1 MKADP
6 APVQPSGLLHLAL
19 LTSEIL
25 GRIPP
30 LSIAPALAGMAA
42 IGAWPW
48 GEPSLQAAVGLCL
61 AVAILGDG
69 ISLALLPRK
78 GRSFGPVT
86 PPLLAL
92 ALLRAALAFGLGMA
106 LGQEHVG
113 ATLAVPPLAVAPVA
127 VAPQGQAQGLPLP
140 VALGQEHVGATL
152 AVAPLA
158 VAPLAVAP
166 TTVGVILTIVLQAG
180 ITALQIYATWVEPFR
195 LTVTPLEFTS
205 PKLQGG
211 EPLRVLHLSDIH
223 FEGWTPRERR
233 LLEVAR
239 ALSPDL
245 IFLTGDYLN
254 LSSVDHGPARQG
266 VRDLLAELATV
277 APTYAVIGSPP
288 VDRPDVVPQIF
299 AGLPITWLVDEVTE
313 VEVKGHRL
321 RLIGIRCTADHRR
334 DGERLRQL
342 CSAGFHPAL
351 QILLYH
357 SPDLFPLAAEL
368 GIDLHLAGH
377 THGGQLRLPLFGA
390 LVTSSAFWK
399 RYEAGLYRKGAST
412 LYVSR
417 GIGVEGKGAPRARFL
432 APPEVVLV
440 LLARR
445 PALNAPTEVALPG
458 PQASG
463 RPSPTGS
470 VGAGRRP
477 AQRAQGG

>member
-1 MKADP
+1 MNADP
-6 APVQPSGLLHLAL
+6 SPVQPSGLLHLAL
-19 LTSEIL
+19 LFSEIL
-25 GRIPP
+25 ARIPP
-30 LSIAPALAGMAA
+30 LSVAPALAGMAA

-61 AVAILGDG
+61 AAAILGDG

-106 LGQEHVG
+106 LGQEPLGAGVG
-113 ATLAVPPLAVAPVA
+113 PVPTA
-127 VAPQGQAQGLPLP
+127 

-152 AVAPLA
+152 AVAPVGADARPVPIAVALGQEHVGATLA
-158 VAPLAVAP
+158 VAPIAVAP
-166 TTVGVILTIVLQAG
+166 IAVAPATIGVILTVVLQAG
-180 ITALQIYATWVEPFR
+180 ITAIQIYATWVEPFR
-195 LTVTPLEFTS
+195 LTITSLEFTS
-205 PKLQGG
+205 PKLQSGD
-211 EPLRVLHLSDIH
+211 PLRVLHLSDIH

-239 ALSPDL
+239 ALAPDL

-254 LSSVDHGPARQG
+254 LSSVDNGPARQG
-266 VRDLLAELATV
+266 VRNLLAELAAL

-299 AGLPITWLVDEVTE
+299 AGLPITWLVDEVAE

-321 RLIGIRCTADHRR
+321 RLIGVRCTADHRR
-334 DGERLRQL
+334 DGERLRRL
-342 CSAGFHPAL
+342 CSAGWNPAL

-399 RYEAGLYRKGAST
+399 RYEAGLYRKGSST

-440 LLARR
+440 LFR
-445 PALNAPTEVALPG
+445 
-458 PQASG
+458 
-463 RPSPTGS
+463 
-470 VGAGRRP
+470 
-477 AQRAQGG
+477 

>member
-1 MKADP
+1 MNADP
-6 APVQPSGLLHLAL
+6 SPVQPSGLLHLAL
-19 LTSEIL
+19 LFSEIL
-25 GRIPP
+25 ARIPP
-30 LSIAPALAGMAA
+30 LSVAPALAGMAA

-61 AVAILGDG
+61 AAAILGDG

-106 LGQEHVG
+106 LGQEPLGAGVG
-113 ATLAVPPLAVAPVA
+113 PVPTA
-127 VAPQGQAQGLPLP
+127 

-152 AVAPLA
+152 AVAPVGADARPVPIAVALGQEHVGATLA
-158 VAPLAVAP
+158 VAPIAVAP
-166 TTVGVILTIVLQAG
+166 IAVAPATIGVILTVVLQAS
-180 ITALQIYATWVEPFR
+180 ITAIQIYATWVEPFR
-195 LTVTPLEFTS
+195 LTITSLEFTS
-205 PKLQGG
+205 PKLQSGD
-211 EPLRVLHLSDIH
+211 PLRVLHLSDIH

-239 ALSPDL
+239 ALAPDL

-254 LSSVDHGPARQG
+254 LSSVDNGPARQG
-266 VRDLLAELATV
+266 VRDLLAELAAL
-277 APTYAVIGSPP
+277 APTYAVVGSPP

-299 AGLPITWLVDEVTE
+299 AGLPITWLVDEVAE

-334 DGERLRQL
+334 DGERLRRL

-377 THGGQLRLPLFGA
+377 THGGQLRMPLFGA

-399 RYEAGLYRKGAST
+399 RYEAGLYRKGSST

-432 APPEVVLV
+432 APPEVVLI
-440 LLARR
+440 LLC
-445 PALNAPTEVALPG
+445 
-458 PQASG
+458 S
-463 RPSPTGS
+463 
-470 VGAGRRP
+470 GAG
-477 AQRAQGG
+477 

>member
-1 MKADP
+1 MR
-6 APVQPSGLLHLAL
+6 LLHLAL

-30 LSIAPALAGMAA
+30 LSVAPALAGMAA

-48 GEPSLQAAVGLCL
+48 GQPSLQAAVGLCL

-92 ALLRAALAFGLGMA
+92 AFLRAALAFGLGMA

-113 ATLAVPPLAVAPVA
+113 ATLAVAPVAVAPVA

-140 VALGQEHVGATL
+140 VAPV
-152 AVAPLA
+152 AVAPQGQAQGLPLP
-158 VAPLAVAP
+158 VAPVAVAP

-399 RYEAGLYRKGAST
+399 RYEVGLYRQGTST

-432 APPEVVLV
+432 APPEVVLI
-440 LLARR
+440 LLC
-445 PALNAPTEVALPG
+445 
-458 PQASG
+458 S
-463 RPSPTGS
+463 
-470 VGAGRRP
+470 GAG
-477 AQRAQGG
+477 

>member
-1 MKADP
+1 MNADP
-6 APVQPSGLLHLAL
+6 SPVQPSGPLHLAL
-19 LTSEIL
+19 LLSEML

-30 LSIAPALAGMAA
+30 LSVAPALAGMAA

-48 GEPSLQAAVGLCL
+48 GRPSLQAAVGLCL
-61 AVAILGDG
+61 AAAILGDG

-106 LGQEHVG
+106 LGQEPVG
-113 ATLAVPPLAVAPVA
+113 AGASPAPTA
-127 VAPQGQAQGLPLP
+127 

-152 AVAPLA
+152 AVAPIA
-158 VAPLAVAP
+158 VAPAGAGAGPAPTAVAP
-166 TTVGVILTIVLQAG
+166 ATIGVILTVVLQAG
-180 ITALQIYATWVEPFR
+180 ITAIQIYATWVEPFR
-195 LTVTPLEFTS
+195 LTVTSLEFTS
-205 PKLQGG
+205 PKLQSG

-223 FEGWTPRERR
+223 FEGWTPREQR
-233 LLEVAR
+233 LLEIAR

-254 LSSVDHGPARQG
+254 LSSVDNGPARQG
-266 VRDLLAELATV
+266 VRDLLAELAAV

-288 VDRPDVVPQIF
+288 VDRPDVVPRIF
-299 AGLPITWLVDEVTE
+299 AGLPITWLVDEAAE
-313 VEVKGHRL
+313 VEAKGHRL
-321 RLIGIRCTADHRR
+321 RLIGVRCTADHRR
-334 DGERLRQL
+334 DGERLRRL
-342 CSAGFHPAL
+342 CSTGFHPAL

-399 RYEAGLYRKGAST
+399 RYEAGLYRRGSST

-432 APPEVVLV
+432 SPPEVVLV
-440 LLARR
+440 LFR
-445 PALNAPTEVALPG
+445 
-458 PQASG
+458 
-463 RPSPTGS
+463 
-470 VGAGRRP
+470 
-477 AQRAQGG
+477 

>member
-1 MKADP
+1 MR
-6 APVQPSGLLHLAL
+6 LLHLAL

-30 LSIAPALAGMAA
+30 LSVAPALAGMAA

-48 GEPSLQAAVGLCL
+48 GQPSLQAAVGLCL

-92 ALLRAALAFGLGMA
+92 AFLRAALAFGLGMA

-113 ATLAVPPLAVAPVA
+113 ATLAVAPV
-127 VAPQGQAQGLPLP
+127 
-140 VALGQEHVGATL
+140 
-152 AVAPLA
+152 
-158 VAPLAVAP
+158 AVAP

-334 DGERLRQL
+334 DRERLRQL

-351 QILLYH
+351 QVLLYH
-357 SPDLFPLAAEL
+357 SPDLFPLAAAL

-399 RYEAGLYRKGAST
+399 RYEAGLYRKEAAT

-417 GIGVEGKGAPRARFL
+417 GIGLEGKGAPRARFL

-458 PQASG
+458 PQAPG
-463 RPSPTGS
+463 RPSPTTS
-470 VGAGRRP
+470 HRP
-477 AQRAQGG
+477 GGPR

>member
-1 MKADP
+1 MSTDP
-6 APVQPSGLLHLAL
+6 SPAQPSGPLHLAL
-19 LTSEIL
+19 LLSEML

-30 LSIAPALAGMAA
+30 LSVAPALAGMAA

-48 GEPSLQAAVGLCL
+48 GRPSLQAAVGLCL
-61 AVAILGDG
+61 AAAILGDG

-78 GRSFGPVT
+78 GRSFGPVP

-92 ALLRAALAFGLGMA
+92 ALLRAALAFGLGMV
-106 LGQEHVG
+106 LGRGYVG
-113 ATLAVPPLAVAPVA
+113 ATLAVVLIAVAP
-127 VAPQGQAQGLPLP
+127 
-140 VALGQEHVGATL
+140 E
-152 AVAPLA
+152 
-158 VAPLAVAP
+158 
-166 TTVGVILTIVLQAG
+166 TVGVILTVVLQAG
-180 ITALQIYATWVEPFR
+180 ITAIQIYATWVEPFR
-195 LTVTPLEFTS
+195 LTVTSLEFTS
-205 PKLQGG
+205 PKLQSG

-233 LLEVAR
+233 LLEMAR
-239 ALSPDL
+239 ALAPDL

-254 LSSVDHGPARQG
+254 LSSVDNGPARQG
-266 VRDLLAELATV
+266 VRDLLAELAAV

-299 AGLPITWLVDEVTE
+299 AGLPITWLVDEAAE
-313 VEVKGHRL
+313 VEAKGHRL
-321 RLIGIRCTADHRR
+321 CLIGVRCTADHRR
-334 DGERLRQL
+334 DGERLRRL
-342 CSAGFHPAL
+342 CSTGVHPAL

-399 RYEAGLYRKGAST
+399 RYEAGLYRRGSST

-432 APPEVVLV
+432 SPPEIVLITFHSSRFTHHV
-440 LLARR
+440 SLI
-445 PALNAPTEVALPG
+445 TKPG
-458 PQASG
+458 EPI
-463 RPSPTGS
+463 
-470 VGAGRRP
+470 
-477 AQRAQGG
+477 

>member
-1 MKADP
+1 
-6 APVQPSGLLHLAL
+6 
-19 LTSEIL
+19 
-25 GRIPP
+25 
-30 LSIAPALAGMAA
+30 
-42 IGAWPW
+42 
-48 GEPSLQAAVGLCL
+48 
-61 AVAILGDG
+61 
-69 ISLALLPRK
+69 
-78 GRSFGPVT
+78 
-86 PPLLAL
+86 
-92 ALLRAALAFGLGMA
+92 
-106 LGQEHVG
+106 
-113 ATLAVPPLAVAPVA
+113 
-127 VAPQGQAQGLPLP
+127 
-140 VALGQEHVGATL
+140 
-152 AVAPLA
+152 
-158 VAPLAVAP
+158 
-166 TTVGVILTIVLQAG
+166 
-180 ITALQIYATWVEPFR
+180 
-195 LTVTPLEFTS
+195 
-205 PKLQGG
+205 
-211 EPLRVLHLSDIH
+211 VLHLSDIH

-266 VRDLLAELATV
+266 VRDLLAELATI

-342 CSAGFHPAL
+342 CSAGLNPAL
-351 QILLYH
+351 QVLLYH
-357 SPDLFPLAAEL
+357 SPDLFPLAAAL

-399 RYEAGLYRKGAST
+399 RYEVGLYRQGTST

-463 RPSPTGS
+463 RLSPTT
-470 VGAGRRP
+470 P
-477 AQRAQGG
+477 HRANGPR

>member
-113 ATLAVPPLAVAPVA
+113 ATLAVAPLAVAP
-127 VAPQGQAQGLPLP
+127 
-140 VALGQEHVGATL
+140 L

>member
-1 MKADP
+1 MNTAP
-6 APVQPSGLLHLAL
+6 SPVQPSGLLHLAL

-48 GEPSLQAAVGLCL
+48 GEPSLQAVVGLCL
-61 AVAILGDG
+61 AAAILGDG

-106 LGQEHVG
+106 LGQEPVG
-113 ATLAVPPLAVAPVA
+113 EGARSAPTAVAP
-127 VAPQGQAQGLPLP
+127 
-140 VALGQEHVGATL
+140 ATIGVML
-152 AVAPLA
+152 
-158 VAPLAVAP
+158 
-166 TTVGVILTIVLQAG
+166 TVVLQAG
-180 ITALQIYATWVEPFR
+180 ITVIQIYATWVEPFR
-195 LTVTPLEFTS
+195 LTVTSLEFTS
-205 PKLQGG
+205 PKLQSG

-239 ALSPDL
+239 ALAPDL

-254 LSSVDHGPARQG
+254 LSSVDSGSARQG
-266 VRDLLAELATV
+266 VRDLLAELAAV
-277 APTYAVIGSPP
+277 APTYAIIGSPP
-288 VDRPDVVPQIF
+288 VDRPDVVPRIF
-299 AGLPITWLVDEVTE
+299 AGLPITWLVDEVAE
-313 VEVKGHRL
+313 AEVKGHRL

-334 DGERLRQL
+334 DGERLRRL
-342 CSAGFHPAL
+342 CSAGWNPAL
-351 QILLYH
+351 QVLLYH

-390 LVTSSAFWK
+390 LITSSAFWK
-399 RYEAGLYRKGAST
+399 RYEAGLYRKGEST

-440 LLARR
+440 LPR
-445 PALNAPTEVALPG
+445 
-458 PQASG
+458 
-463 RPSPTGS
+463 
-470 VGAGRRP
+470 
-477 AQRAQGG
+477 

>member
-92 ALLRAALAFGLGMA
+92 ALLRAALAFGLGM
-106 LGQEHVG
+106 
-113 ATLAVPPLAVAPVA
+113 
-127 VAPQGQAQGLPLP
+127 
-140 VALGQEHVGATL
+140 ALGQEHVGATL

>member
-1 MKADP
+1 MR
-6 APVQPSGLLHLAL
+6 LLHLAL

-30 LSIAPALAGMAA
+30 LSVAPALAGMAA

-48 GEPSLQAAVGLCL
+48 GRPSLQAAVGLCL
-61 AVAILGDG
+61 AAAILGDG

-106 LGQEHVG
+106 LGRGHI
-113 ATLAVPPLAVAPVA
+113 
-127 VAPQGQAQGLPLP
+127 
-140 VALGQEHVGATL
+140 
-152 AVAPLA
+152 
-158 VAPLAVAP
+158 
-166 TTVGVILTIVLQAG
+166 GVILTVVLQAG
-180 ITALQIYATWVEPFR
+180 ITAIQVYATWVEPFR
-195 LTVTPLEFTS
+195 LTVTSLEFTS
-205 PKLQGG
+205 PKLQSG

-239 ALSPDL
+239 ALAPDL

-254 LSSVDHGPARQG
+254 LSSVDNGPARQG
-266 VRDLLAELATV
+266 VRDLLAELAAV

-299 AGLPITWLVDEVTE
+299 AGLPITWLVDEAAE
-313 VEVKGHRL
+313 VEAKGHHL
-321 RLIGIRCTADHRR
+321 RLIGVRCTADHRR

-342 CSAGFHPAL
+342 CSAGLNPAL
-351 QILLYH
+351 QVLLYH

-399 RYEAGLYRKGAST
+399 RYEAGLYRQGTST

-432 APPEVVLV
+432 APPEVVLI
-440 LLARR
+440 LLC
-445 PALNAPTEVALPG
+445 
-458 PQASG
+458 S
-463 RPSPTGS
+463 S
-470 VGAGRRP
+470 AG
-477 AQRAQGG
+477 

>member
-1 MKADP
+1 MTPDDRP
-6 APVQPSGLLHLAL
+6 LTTDHGPRSSGPLYGLLHLSL
-19 LTSEIL
+19 LISEIL

-30 LSIAPALAGMAA
+30 LSVAPALAAMAA

-48 GEPSLQAAVGLCL
+48 GQPSLQAAVGLCL
-61 AVAILGDG
+61 AAAILGDG
-69 ISLALLPRK
+69 LSLALLPRK

-106 LGQEHVG
+106 LAPGAG
-113 ATLAVPPLAVAPVA
+113 ATLAP
-127 VAPQGQAQGLPLP
+127 
-140 VALGQEHVGATL
+140 
-152 AVAPLA
+152 
-158 VAPLAVAP
+158 
-166 TTVGVILTIVLQAG
+166 TVGVILTVVLQAG
-180 ITALQIYATWVEPFR
+180 ITAIQIYATWVEPFR
-195 LTVTPLEFTS
+195 LTVTSLEFAS
-205 PKLQGG
+205 PKLQRG
-211 EPLRVLHLSDIH
+211 EPLRMLHLSDIH

-233 LLEVAR
+233 LLEIVR
-239 ALSPDL
+239 ALAPDL

-254 LSSVDHGPARQG
+254 LSSVDNGPARQG
-266 VRDLLAELATV
+266 VRDLLAELAAV
-277 APTYAVIGSPP
+277 APTWAVIGSPA
-288 VDRPDVVPQIF
+288 VDRPDVVPPIF
-299 AGLPITWLVDEVTE
+299 AGLPITWLVDEATE

-342 CSAGFHPAL
+342 WSAGSHPAL

-432 APPEVVLV
+432 APPEVVL
-440 LLARR
+440 LPFTSPAR
-445 PALNAPTEVALPG
+445 EE
-458 PQASG
+458 
-463 RPSPTGS
+463 SPE
-470 VGAGRRP
+470 
-477 AQRAQGG
+477 

>member
-1 MKADP
+1 MR
-6 APVQPSGLLHLAL
+6 LLHLAL

-30 LSIAPALAGMAA
+30 LSVAPALAGMAA

-48 GEPSLQAAVGLCL
+48 GQPSLQAAVGLCL

-92 ALLRAALAFGLGMA
+92 AFLRAALAFGLGMA

-113 ATLAVPPLAVAPVA
+113 ATLAVAPVAVAPVA

-152 AVAPLA
+152 AVAP
-158 VAPLAVAP
+158 VAVAP

-334 DGERLRQL
+334 DRERLRQL

-351 QILLYH
+351 QVLLYH
-357 SPDLFPLAAEL
+357 SPDLFPLAAAL

-399 RYEAGLYRKGAST
+399 RYEAGLYRKEAAT

-417 GIGVEGKGAPRARFL
+417 GIGLEGKGAPRARFL

-458 PQASG
+458 PQAPG
-463 RPSPTGS
+463 RPSPTTS
-470 VGAGRRP
+470 HRP
-477 AQRAQGG
+477 GGPR

>member
-1 MKADP
+1 MRDMR
-6 APVQPSGLLHLAL
+6 LLHLAL

-30 LSIAPALAGMAA
+30 LSVAPALAGMAA

-48 GEPSLQAAVGLCL
+48 GQPSLQAAVGLCL

-92 ALLRAALAFGLGMA
+92 ALLRTALAFGLGMA
-106 LGQEHVG
+106 LGRGHI
-113 ATLAVPPLAVAPVA
+113 
-127 VAPQGQAQGLPLP
+127 
-140 VALGQEHVGATL
+140 
-152 AVAPLA
+152 
-158 VAPLAVAP
+158 
-166 TTVGVILTIVLQAG
+166 GVILTVVLQAG
-180 ITALQIYATWVEPFR
+180 ITAIQVYATWVEPFR
-195 LTVTPLEFTS
+195 LTVTSLEFTS
-205 PKLQGG
+205 PKLQSGK
-211 EPLRVLHLSDIH
+211 PLRVLHLSDIH

-239 ALSPDL
+239 ALAPDL

-254 LSSVDHGPARQG
+254 LSSVDNGPARQG
-266 VRDLLAELATV
+266 VRDLLAELAAV

-299 AGLPITWLVDEVTE
+299 AGLPITWLVDEVAE

-321 RLIGIRCTADHRR
+321 HLIGIRCTADHRR

-342 CSAGFHPAL
+342 CSAGLNPAL
-351 QILLYH
+351 QVLLYH

-390 LVTSSAFWK
+390 LVTSSALWK
-399 RYEAGLYRKGAST
+399 RYEAGLYRQGTST

-417 GIGVEGKGAPRARFL
+417 GIGVEGKGAPRAVSW
-432 APPEVVLV
+432 P
-440 LLARR
+440 RR
-445 PALNAPTEVALPG
+445 RW
-458 PQASG
+458 S
-463 RPSPTGS
+463 
-470 VGAGRRP
+470 
-477 AQRAQGG
+477 

>member
-1 MKADP
+1 MNTAP
-6 APVQPSGLLHLAL
+6 SPVQPSGLLHLAL

-48 GEPSLQAAVGLCL
+48 GEPSLQAVVGLCL
-61 AVAILGDG
+61 AAAILGDG

-106 LGQEHVG
+106 LGQEPVG
-113 ATLAVPPLAVAPVA
+113 EGARSAPTAVAP
-127 VAPQGQAQGLPLP
+127 
-140 VALGQEHVGATL
+140 ATIGVML
-152 AVAPLA
+152 
-158 VAPLAVAP
+158 
-166 TTVGVILTIVLQAG
+166 TVVLQAG
-180 ITALQIYATWVEPFR
+180 ITVIQIYATWVEPFR
-195 LTVTPLEFTS
+195 LTVTSLEFTS
-205 PKLQGG
+205 PKLQSG

-239 ALSPDL
+239 ALAPDL

-254 LSSVDHGPARQG
+254 LSSVDSGSARQG
-266 VRDLLAELATV
+266 VRDLLAELAAV
-277 APTYAVIGSPP
+277 APTYAIIGSPP
-288 VDRPDVVPQIF
+288 VDRPDVVPRIF
-299 AGLPITWLVDEVTE
+299 AGLPITWLVDEVAE
-313 VEVKGHRL
+313 AEVKGHRL

-334 DGERLRQL
+334 DGERLRRL
-342 CSAGFHPAL
+342 CSAGWNPAL
-351 QILLYH
+351 QVLLYH

-390 LVTSSAFWK
+390 LITSSAFWK
-399 RYEAGLYRKGAST
+399 RYEAGLYRKGEST

-440 LLARR
+440 LFR
-445 PALNAPTEVALPG
+445 
-458 PQASG
+458 
-463 RPSPTGS
+463 
-470 VGAGRRP
+470 
-477 AQRAQGG
+477 

>member
-1 MKADP
+1 MSTDP
-6 APVQPSGLLHLAL
+6 PPAQPSGLLHLAL

-48 GEPSLQAAVGLCL
+48 GEPSLQAVVGLCL

-106 LGQEHVG
+106 LGQEPVG
-113 ATLAVPPLAVAPVA
+113 AGARPVPTA
-127 VAPQGQAQGLPLP
+127 

-152 AVAPLA
+152 AVAPDGAGASPAPTA
-158 VAPLAVAP
+158 VAPIGVAP
-166 TTVGVILTIVLQAG
+166 ATIGVMLTVVLQAG
-180 ITALQIYATWVEPFR
+180 ITAIQIYATWVEPFR
-195 LTVTPLEFTS
+195 LTVTSLEFTS
-205 PKLQGG
+205 PKLQSG

-239 ALSPDL
+239 ALAPDL

-254 LSSVDHGPARQG
+254 LSSVDSGPARQG
-266 VRDLLAELATV
+266 VRDLLAELAAV
-277 APTYAVIGSPP
+277 APTYAVVGSPP

-299 AGLPITWLVDEVTE
+299 AGLPITWLVDEVAE
-313 VEVKGHRL
+313 VEVKGRRL

-334 DGERLRQL
+334 DGERLRRL
-342 CSAGFHPAL
+342 CSAGWNPAL
-351 QILLYH
+351 QVLLYH

-440 LLARR
+440 LFR
-445 PALNAPTEVALPG
+445 
-458 PQASG
+458 
-463 RPSPTGS
+463 
-470 VGAGRRP
+470 
-477 AQRAQGG
+477 

>member
-1 MKADP
+1 MRDMR
-6 APVQPSGLLHLAL
+6 LLHLAL

-30 LSIAPALAGMAA
+30 LSVAPALAGMAA

-48 GEPSLQAAVGLCL
+48 GQPSLQAAVGLCL

-106 LGQEHVG
+106 LGQGHIG
-113 ATLAVPPLAVAPVA
+113 ATLAVAPVAVAPVA

-140 VALGQEHVGATL
+140 VAPV
-152 AVAPLA
+152 
-158 VAPLAVAP
+158 AVAP

-195 LTVTPLEFTS
+195 LTVTSLEFTS

-399 RYEAGLYRKGAST
+399 RYEAGLYRQGTST

-432 APPEVVLV
+432 APPEVVLI
-440 LLARR
+440 LLC
-445 PALNAPTEVALPG
+445 
-458 PQASG
+458 S
-463 RPSPTGS
+463 
-470 VGAGRRP
+470 GAG
-477 AQRAQGG
+477 